1 MRTPRL
7 SDERGIALAVA
18 VFALVVIGALVAGI
32 FFAGRLEQKSGQSTV
47 YLAQAS
53 EAAEAGLTEPTT
65 QDFAYASVPLGSVAT
80 LTTVSLGGNVF
91 TTPSVTRL
99 NNELFLVRSVGERRD
114 AAGNVLAS
122 RAVGSLV
129 RLRIATFN
137 APAALTARGTVRV
150 AGTADIIGNNSDPEN
165 WTGCPTIDTS
175 LAGIAT
181 SGDVNTNGSPTILG
195 SPAMIENSTDIVD
208 STFNNPF
215 DALAAVRD
223 FTIPG
228 AGLVTLSPNPT
239 LNVSPVTCK
248 KRNTDGTIN
257 TLNWG
262 EPRAAPASGVVTEC
276 QNYFPIILRSGNL
289 KLNNG
294 RGQGVLLVDGDLDVA
309 GNFEFVGVVIVRGTF
324 SASHG
329 TNSIY
334 GAVMSSNANLDQV
347 TIGGTP
353 TVRYSAC
360 GVSRALTANASAVPL
375 AQRSWLQLYN

>member
-32 FFAGRLEQKSGQSTV
+32 FFAGRLEQKSGQSSV

-53 EAAEAGLTEPTT
+53 EAAETGLADVVVPDWAYSGQIVGETT
-65 QDFAYASVPLGSVAT
+65 T
-80 LTTVSLGGNVF
+80 LSEVSLGGNVF
-91 TTPSVTRL
+91 VRPSVTRL
-99 NNELFLVRSVGERRD
+99 NPELFLVRAVGERRD
-114 AAGNVLAS
+114 AGGNVLAS
-122 RAVGSLV
+122 RVVGSLV
-129 RLRIATFN
+129 RLKSANFTARS
-137 APAALTARGTVRV
+137 ALTARGTVRV
-150 AGTADIIGNNSDPEN
+150 SGTADIIGVNSDPAN
-165 WTGCPTIDTS
+165 WACPPDATS
-175 LAGIAT
+175 LPGIVT

-195 SPAMIENSTDIVD
+195 TPPYVENATDISD
-208 STFNNPF
+208 TTFTNPF
-215 DALAAVRD
+215 DELVVAKD

-228 AGLVTLSPNPT
+228 AGTVNISPSPT
-239 LNVSPVTCK
+239 LNASPVTCK
-248 KRNTDGTIN
+248 KRNTNGTAN

-262 EPRAAPASGVVTEC
+262 EPRAAPASGVVTQC
-276 QNYFPIILRSGNL
+276 QNYFPIIYRPGSL
-289 KLNNG
+289 KLTNG

-309 GNFEFVGVVIVRGTF
+309 GNFEFVGVVIVKGTF

-334 GAVMSSNANLDQV
+334 GAVMSSNADLDQI

-353 TVRYSAC
+353 TVRYSSC
-360 GVSRALTANASAVPL
+360 GVSRALAAAAGAVPL